1 MVPSDYQTAGAEP
14 MLACQQLNPLLQSQF
29 NVGKKKKKRKMSVT
43 RLYVLNKIKGCLNM
57 DGLLVH

>member
-29 NVGKKKKKRKMSVT
+29 NVGEKKKKEKC
-43 RLYVLNKIKGCLNM
+43 RLLDYM
-57 DGLLVH
+57 F